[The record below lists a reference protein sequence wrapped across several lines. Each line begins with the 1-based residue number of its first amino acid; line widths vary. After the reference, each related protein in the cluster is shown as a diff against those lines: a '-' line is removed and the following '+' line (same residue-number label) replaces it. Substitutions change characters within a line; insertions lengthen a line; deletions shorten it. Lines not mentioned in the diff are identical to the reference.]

1 MTLQEAMAL
10 RHTVRKFTDKP
21 IDDEAAAKLKQ
32 RIEDN
37 NRQLGLK
44 MQLVLNN
51 DKLLPGLI
59 KLIMAK
65 GAANYIIL
73 DSEATP
79 IGYENIGYAGADIM
93 LYAQTLGLNTWWIGG
108 TYSRDR
114 VIRETSGENVSG
126 LIVVGY
132 GQTQGKPHKSKKIS
146 DVSLYNGAEIPQ
158 WFIDGVTAALLAP
171 TAINRQAFML
181 VGNENKVSLTYK
193 SGMLSDTDR
202 GIVKYHFELGAG
214 KENFEWTAQND

>member
-1 MTLQEAMAL
+1 MTLREAMAL

-32 RIEDN
+32 RIEEN

-51 DKLLPGLI
+51 DKVLPMII
-59 KLIMAK
+59 KLLMAK
-65 GAANYIIL
+65 GAVNYIIL
-73 DSEATP
+73 DSEATSV
-79 IGYENIGYAGADIM
+79 GYENIGYAGADIM

-126 LIVVGY
+126 LIVLGY
-132 GQTQGKPHKSKKIS
+132 GQTQGKPHKSKKS
-146 DVSLYNGAEIPQ
+146 TDVSVYNGAEIPQ
-158 WFIDGVTAALLAP
+158 WFNDGVEAALLAP

-181 VGNENKVSLTYK
+181 VGNGNKVSLSYK

-214 KENFEWTAQND
+214 KDNFEWIAQND